1 MQGLGHEGLQASVG
15 QLELI
20 SKVSAFASWANLG
33 SHSASCKLCGPTR
46 QSRAAASCVLDG
58 PMRAKCPNIIVHVA
72 THCVLDGPM
81 RANCPNIT
89 VHETGPCECLRAIAF
104 TLRWANPS

>member
-15 QLELI
+15 QPQLI
-20 SKVSAFASWANLG
+20 SKDSASAPWANLC
-33 SHSASCKLCGPTR
+33 SHPASCKLCGPTR
-46 QSRAAASCVLDG
+46 QSRAAVRCVLDG